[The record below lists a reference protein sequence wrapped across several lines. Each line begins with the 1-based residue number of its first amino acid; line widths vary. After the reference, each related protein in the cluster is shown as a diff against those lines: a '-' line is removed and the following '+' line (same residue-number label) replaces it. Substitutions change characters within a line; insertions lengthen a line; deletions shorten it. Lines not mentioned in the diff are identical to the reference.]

1 MLKINPI
8 HMNADAAQAIR
19 CSVSGNLGRLAD
31 QSLEA
36 SSLVAPG
43 GGNSNSEAMKM
54 VDELFEDLKLLTD
67 IFKSPILHHIA
78 MK

>member
-8 HMNADAAQAIR
+8 HINAEAAQAIR
-19 CSVSGNLGRLAD
+19 SSVSGNLGRLAD

-36 SSLVAPG
+36 SSLVAPCEG
-43 GGNSNSEAMKM
+43 HSNSEAMKM

-67 IFKSPILHHIA
+67 IFKSPILNHIA

>member
-1 MLKINPI
+1 MPLRLF
-8 HMNADAAQAIR
+8 AAACLAIWDVLR
-19 CSVSGNLGRLAD
+19 D

-36 SSLVAPG
+36 SSLVAPS